1 MNKEII
7 NTSNAPSAI
16 GPYSQGVKV
25 GNMLFVSGQIPVD
38 PTNNE
43 IPKTIEEQTKQSLE
57 NVKAI
62 LKEAGI
68 DLNSVVK
75 TTVFLTD
82 LNDFVK
88 MNEVYAM
95 YFDGEIKPARAA
107 VEVSRLPKDVKV
119 EIEAIAII
127 QS

>member
-43 IPKTIEEQTKQSLE
+43 IPKTIEEQTRQSLE

-127 QS
+127 

>member
-16 GPYSQGVKV
+16 GPYSQGVKA
-25 GNMLFVSGQIPVD
+25 GNMLFISGQIPVN
-38 PTNNE
+38 PISNE

-62 LKEAGI
+62 LKEAGATL
-68 DLNSVVK
+68 DSVVK

-88 MNEVYAM
+88 MNEVYAT

-107 VEVSRLPKDVKV
+107 IEVARLPKDVK
-119 EIEAIAII
+119 IEM
-127 QS
+127 

>member
-38 PTNNE
+38 PINNE

-88 MNEVYAM
+88 MNEVYAK
-95 YFDGEIKPARAA
+95 YFDGEVKPARAA

-127 QS
+127 

>member
-16 GPYSQGVKV
+16 GPYSQGVKA
-25 GNMLFVSGQIPVD
+25 GNMLFISGQIPVN
-38 PTNNE
+38 PISNE

-62 LKEAGI
+62 LKEAGATL
-68 DLNSVVK
+68 DSVVK
-75 TTVFLTD
+75 TTVFFTD

-88 MNEVYAM
+88 MNEVYAT
-95 YFDGEIKPARAA
+95 YFNGEIKPARAA
-107 VEVSRLPKDVKV
+107 IEVARLPKDVKI

-127 QS
+127 

>member
-16 GPYSQGVKV
+16 GPYSQGVKA
-25 GNMLFVSGQIPVD
+25 GNMLFISGQIPVN
-38 PTNNE
+38 PISNE

-62 LKEAGI
+62 LKEAGATL
-68 DLNSVVK
+68 DSVVK

-88 MNEVYAM
+88 MNEVYAT

-107 VEVSRLPKDVKV
+107 IEVARLPKDVKI

-127 QS
+127 

>member
-16 GPYSQGVKV
+16 GPYSQGVKA
-25 GNMLFVSGQIPVD
+25 GNMLFISGQIPVN
-38 PTNNE
+38 PISNE

-62 LKEAGI
+62 LKEAGATL
-68 DLNSVVK
+68 DSVVK

-88 MNEVYAM
+88 MNEVYAT

-107 VEVSRLPKDVKV
+107 IEVSRLPKDVKI

-127 QS
+127 

>member
-38 PTNNE
+38 PINNE

-62 LKEAGI
+62 LKEARI

-88 MNEVYAM
+88 MNEVYAK

-127 QS
+127 

>member
-16 GPYSQGVKV
+16 GPYSQGVKA
-25 GNMLFVSGQIPVD
+25 GNMLFISGQIPVN
-38 PTNNE
+38 PISNE

-57 NVKAI
+57 NIKAI
-62 LKEAGI
+62 LKEAGATL
-68 DLNSVVK
+68 DSVVK

-88 MNEVYAM
+88 MNEVYAT

-107 VEVSRLPKDVKV
+107 IEVSRLPKDVKI

-127 QS
+127 

>member
-16 GPYSQGVKV
+16 GSYSQGVKA
-25 GNMLFVSGQIPVD
+25 GNMLFISGQIPVN
-38 PTNNE
+38 PISNE

-62 LKEAGI
+62 LKEAGATL
-68 DLNSVVK
+68 DSVVK

-88 MNEVYAM
+88 MNEVYAT

-107 VEVSRLPKDVKV
+107 IEVARLPKDVKI

-127 QS
+127 